1 MAQAGLFVPCSQFVY
16 SPYNAIFSRIL
27 GVDNLFKGLS
37 TFAVE
42 MSELR
47 MILRN
52 ADANSLILGDE
63 LCSGTETESAL
74 SIFMAGLMD
83 LHNKRASFI
92 FATHFHEIIKFDEMG
107 ELDRL
112 VLRHM
117 AVHYDREQD
126 CLVYDR
132 LLRDG
137 PGNRMYGLEVC
148 KSLYLP
154 EEFLDRAY
162 KIRTKYYPMA
172 RGELAHTT
180 ATAYNAEKIRGICE
194 MCNTE
199 LGAEIHHLSPQ
210 ASADKRGFIDGF
222 HKNHPANLMSL
233 CEQCHQ
239 KCHTMDAKTPEKTK
253 IVRKKTTKGYV
264 VATEKIMA

>member
-1 MAQAGLFVPCSQFVY
+1 MAQAGLYVPCSRFLY
-16 SPYNAIFSRIL
+16 SPYSAIFSRIL

-52 ADANSLILGDE
+52 ADNNSLILGDE

-83 LHNKRASFI
+83 LHRKQSSFI
-92 FATHFHEIIKFDEMG
+92 FATHFHEIIRFDEIQ

-112 VLRHM
+112 VLKHM

-154 EEFLDRAY
+154 EDFLERAY
-162 KIRTKYYPMA
+162 QIRTKYYPTA
-172 RGELAHTT
+172 RGELSR
-180 ATAYNAEKIRGICE
+180 ATSVAYNSQKIRGICE
-194 MCNTE
+194 MCNME
-199 LGAEIHHLSPQ
+199 IGEEIHHLSPQ
-210 ASADKRGFIDGF
+210 ASSDERGFIGGF
-222 HKNHPANLMSL
+222 HKNHLANLMSL
-233 CEQCHQ
+233 CEKCHQ
-239 KCHTMDAKTPEKTK
+239 KCHSIDTEKPVKTK
-253 IVRKKTTKGYV
+253 IVRKKTTRGY
-264 VATEKIMA
+264 ALKLSPSNG